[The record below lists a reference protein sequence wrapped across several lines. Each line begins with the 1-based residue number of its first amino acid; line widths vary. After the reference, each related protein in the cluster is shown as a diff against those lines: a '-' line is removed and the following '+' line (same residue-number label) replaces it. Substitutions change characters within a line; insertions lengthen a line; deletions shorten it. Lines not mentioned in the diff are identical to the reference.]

1 VADGRAARS
10 LDQAAVEVG
19 HLSEGEISHH
29 ASRRYSSSFLRRTL
43 SAAVLKPSSG
53 VARRSATAARA
64 RSLRGEPEALS
75 LAAEPFRR
83 FGGQPSRPELCC
95 DGIAMTLTPVGTLLA
110 SFPPER
116 TWLLPALQ
124 RVQADRGWLS
134 PDDLGAVATHLHV
147 PASEVYGVATHYPEL
162 RLAAPGR
169 HVVRVCAGVSCRV
182 NGSLELLAD
191 LARRLGVPAGQT
203 TADGE
208 VTLEEADCCFVCSVA
223 PVVEVDHAYLGGP
236 TADAVLRACRDAL
249 GAHPPVAHGMA
260 VTGPLAAGTDAAPT
274 PAAGS
279 SGATARD
286 RLATLVT
293 RADRGA
299 SSRARLLVA
308 TGSCGLARGAA
319 ETREVLRDAI
329 QRAGLDVSVEDG
341 ACSGLCH
348 AQPVVEVLTPG
359 MPRLTVE
366 AVTPDRVPALLRLL
380 RGAGDPGLAASAWPH
395 TAHPVL
401 GGQARCLAERWGAIR
416 PASLDDALRAGSY
429 AALAG
434 ALDAGDPGAVSAAVK
449 AAGLLG
455 RGGAY
460 FPAAVK
466 WEGCRAA
473 RGAPKYLIANGEE
486 GEPGIFKDRHLMEA
500 DPHRLLEGM
509 LLAASAAGA
518 SRGILYVH
526 GEAGLSAERCAA
538 AVGEAAAAGL
548 LGPRVLGTAFAF
560 DVEIR
565 RGAGGF
571 VLGEETALLESIEG
585 KRAMPRPKPP
595 FPVESGVH
603 GRPTVINNV
612 ETLSAVPLIVG
623 GRPEA
628 ARTKLFG
635 LSGHVRRPGVVEVAP
650 PLTLRLLIDGLGGG
664 VATGRALGAVV
675 IGGPSGIV
683 VPPAF
688 LDRPLERPALSPGTG
703 GIVALDDAVDV
714 RDVVR
719 TLLAFNARESCGKC
733 TPCREGT
740 ARLLELLD
748 GIPRAGV
755 AESLV
760 QLRELA
766 DVVQL
771 ASLCGLGQAAPLSLR
786 AALEHFPQR
795 LASAR

>member
-1 VADGRAARS
+1 M
-10 LDQAAVEVG
+10 
-19 HLSEGEISHH
+19 
-29 ASRRYSSSFLRRTL
+29 T
-43 SAAVLKPSSG
+43 
-53 VARRSATAARA
+53 
-64 RSLRGEPEALS
+64 
-75 LAAEPFRR
+75 
-83 FGGQPSRPELCC
+83 SRPTDE
-95 DGIAMTLTPVGTLLA
+95 LLA
-110 SFPPER
+110 PFPPER

-134 PDDLGAVATHLHV
+134 PEDLAAVAVHLHV
-147 PASEVYGVATHYPEL
+147 PASEVYGVATHYPEF

-169 HVVRVCAGVSCRV
+169 HVVRVCGGVACRV
-182 NGSLELLAD
+182 NGSLGLLAE
-191 LARRLGVPAGQT
+191 LEQRLGVSAGHT
-203 TADGE
+203 TTDGE

-236 TADAVLRACRDAL
+236 TADTVLAACRAPH
-249 GAHPPVAHGMA
+249 GAHAALPAGMA
-260 VTGPLAAGTDAAPT
+260 VTGPLAAGGDAPALVAAP
-274 PAAGS
+274 
-279 SGATARD
+279 SGATARA
-286 RLATLVT
+286 RLEALVT
-293 RADRGA
+293 RARQRET
-299 SSRARLLVA
+299 STTRLLVA
-308 TGSCGLARGAA
+308 TGSCGLARDAA
-319 ETREVLRDAI
+319 ATRDALRDAVR
-329 QRAGLDVSVEDG
+329 QAGLAATVEDG

-359 MPRLTVE
+359 VPRLTVE
-366 AVTPDRVPALLRLL
+366 RVTPDRVPALLRLL
-380 RGAGDPGLAASAWPH
+380 QGAGDHGLATTAWPH
-395 TAHPVL
+395 AAHPVL
-401 GGQARCLAERWGAIR
+401 GGQERVLAERWGAIR
-416 PASLDDALRAGSY
+416 PGSLDDALGAGSY

-434 ALDAGDPGAVSAAVK
+434 ALGAGDPGAVAASVK

-473 RGAPKYLIANGEE
+473 RGAPKYLVANGEE

-500 DPHRLLEGM
+500 DPHLLLEGM
-509 LLAASAAGA
+509 LLAAYAAGA
-518 SRGILYVH
+518 SRGILYIH
-526 GEAGLSAERCAA
+526 GEAGLSAERCAE
-538 AVGEAAAAGL
+538 AVREAHAAGL
-548 LGPRVLGTAFAF
+548 LGSRVLGTDFAF
-560 DVEIR
+560 EVEIR

-595 FPVESGVH
+595 FPVEVGVH
-603 GRPTVINNV
+603 GQPTVINNV

-635 LSGHVRRPGVVEVAP
+635 LSGHVLRPGVVEAAP
-650 PLTLRLLIDGLGGG
+650 PLTLRRLIEGLGGG
-664 VATGRALGAVV
+664 LAGGRPLGAVV

-703 GIVALDDAVDV
+703 GIVALDAQADV

-740 ARLLELLD
+740 ARMLDLLD
-748 GIPRAGV
+748 GVARAGV
-755 AESLV
+755 ADSV
-760 QLRELA
+760 GQLRELA

-786 AALEHFPQR
+786 AALEHFPEH
-795 LASAR
+795 LAGTR

>member
-1 VADGRAARS
+1 MTAR
-10 LDQAAVEVG
+10 
-19 HLSEGEISHH
+19 
-29 ASRRYSSSFLRRTL
+29 
-43 SAAVLKPSSG
+43 
-53 VARRSATAARA
+53 
-64 RSLRGEPEALS
+64 
-75 LAAEPFRR
+75 
-83 FGGQPSRPELCC
+83 
-95 DGIAMTLTPVGTLLA
+95 PVDALLA
-110 SFPPER
+110 PFPPER

-124 RVQADRGWLS
+124 AVQAERGWLA
-134 PDDLGAVATHLHV
+134 PDDLRAVAAHLHV

-182 NGSLELLAD
+182 NGSLALLEELG
-191 LARRLGVPAGQT
+191 RRLGVGAGQT

-208 VTLEEADCCFVCSVA
+208 ITLEEADCCFVCSVP

-236 TADAVLRACRDAL
+236 TVDAVLAVCRRPHETHPAVPF
-249 GAHPPVAHGMA
+249 GAAM
-260 VTGPLAAGTDAAPT
+260 TGPLAAAHVPLARYPPGTEHWIGLESMVAP
-274 PAAGS
+274 
-279 SGATARD
+279 GAVPVTARA
-286 RLATLVT
+286 RLEALVAQA
-293 RADRGA
+293 RAHQ
-299 SSRARLLVA
+299 SSRTTLLVA

-319 ETREVLRDAI
+319 ATRDAL
-329 QRAGLDVSVEDG
+329 REAVRGAGLDAVAEDG

-359 MPRLTVE
+359 TPRLTVE
-366 AVTPDRVPALLRLL
+366 RVTPDRVPALVRLL
-380 RGAGDPGLAASAWPH
+380 RGARHHGLAASAWPH
-395 TAHPVL
+395 AAHPVL
-401 GGQARCLAERWGAIR
+401 GGQDRVLAERWGAIR
-416 PASLDDALRAGSY
+416 PDSLDDALLAGSY
-429 AALAG
+429 AALAA
-434 ALDAGDPGAVSAAVK
+434 ALDADDPAAVSARVK

-473 RGAPKYLIANGEE
+473 RGGPKYLVANGEE

-509 LLAASAAGA
+509 LLAAYAAGA

-526 GEAGLSAERCAA
+526 GEAGLSAARCAQA
-538 AVGEAAAAGL
+538 IREAHAAGL
-548 LGPRVLGTAFAF
+548 LGPRVLGTGLAFE
-560 DVEIR
+560 VEIR

-595 FPVESGVH
+595 FPVEVGVH

-612 ETLSAVPLIVG
+612 ETLSAVPLIVA

-635 LSGHVRRPGVVEVAP
+635 LSGHVARPGVVEAAP
-650 PLTLRLLIDGLGGG
+650 PVTLRRLVEGLGGG
-664 VATGRALGAVV
+664 LATGRPLGAVV

-703 GIVALDDAVDV
+703 GIVALDDRADV
-714 RDVVR
+714 RDAVR

-740 ARLLELLD
+740 ARLLDLLD
-748 GIPRAGV
+748 AVPRTGV
-755 AESLV
+755 ADSLV
-760 QLRELA
+760 ELRELA

-786 AALEHFPQR
+786 AALEHFPER
-795 LASAR
+795 LTGAR

>member
-1 VADGRAARS
+1 MAPPHI
-10 LDQAAVEVG
+10 E
-19 HLSEGEISHH
+19 
-29 ASRRYSSSFLRRTL
+29 
-43 SAAVLKPSSG
+43 
-53 VARRSATAARA
+53 
-64 RSLRGEPEALS
+64 
-75 LAAEPFRR
+75 
-83 FGGQPSRPELCC
+83 
-95 DGIAMTLTPVGTLLA
+95 TLLA
-110 SFPPER
+110 PFPPER

-124 RVQADRGWLS
+124 AVQADRGWLS
-134 PDDLGAVATHLHV
+134 ADDLAAVAAHLHV
-147 PASEVYGVATHYPEL
+147 PRSEVYGVATHYPEL

-169 HVVRVCAGVSCRV
+169 RVVRVCAGVSCRV
-182 NGSLELLAD
+182 NGSLELLTD
-191 LARRLGVPAGQT
+191 LGCRLGVAAGHT

-223 PVVEVDHAYLGGP
+223 PVVQVDHAYLGAP
-236 TADAVLRACRDAL
+236 TADAVLRACRDAHR
-249 GAHPPVAHGMA
+249 AHPPVAHGMA
-260 VTGPLAAGTDAAPT
+260 MTGPLAAGTDAAPT
-274 PAAGS
+274 PTAIPP
-279 SGATARD
+279 GATALE
-286 RLATLVT
+286 RLRTLVT
-293 RADRGA
+293 RAH
-299 SSRARLLVA
+299 RAAATRTRLLVA

-319 ETREVLRDAI
+319 ATRDALRDAAG
-329 QRAGLDVSVEDG
+329 RAGLDVSVEDG
-341 ACSGLCH
+341 ACNGLCH

-359 MPRLTVE
+359 LPGLVVE
-366 AVTPDRVPALLRLL
+366 HVTADRAPALVRLL
-380 RGAGDPGLAASAWPH
+380 QDGGDHGLATTAWPH

-401 GGQARCLAERWGAIR
+401 GGQARCLAERWGGIR
-416 PASLDDALRAGSY
+416 PASLDDALCAGSY

-434 ALDAGDPGAVSAAVK
+434 ALDAGDPDAVSDAVK
-449 AAGLLG
+449 AAGLHG

-460 FPAAVK
+460 FPAALK
-466 WEGCRAA
+466 WEGCRAMHGA
-473 RGAPKYLIANGEE
+473 RKYLVANGEE

-509 LLAASAAGA
+509 LLAAYAAGA
-518 SRGILYVH
+518 SQGILYIH
-526 GEAGLSAERCAA
+526 GEAGLSAERCAE
-538 AVGEAAAAGL
+538 AVREAHAAGL
-548 LGPRVLGTAFAF
+548 LGSRVLGTDFAF

-623 GRPEA
+623 GRAEA
-628 ARTKLFG
+628 AHTKLFG

-650 PLTLRLLIDGLGGG
+650 PITLLRLIDGLGGG
-664 VATGRALGAVV
+664 GATGRALAAVV

-688 LDRPLERPALSPGTG
+688 FDRPLERPSLSPGTG
-703 GIVALDDAVDV
+703 GIVALDDAVDI

-719 TLLAFNARESCGKC
+719 TLLAFNTRESCGKC

-748 GIPRAGV
+748 QVPRAGV
-755 AESLV
+755 ADSVVELC
-760 QLRELA
+760 ELA
-766 DVVQL
+766 DVVQM

-786 AALEHFPQR
+786 AALEHFPGH
-795 LASAR
+795 LTGAR

>member
-1 VADGRAARS
+1 MTPRA
-10 LDQAAVEVG
+10 
-19 HLSEGEISHH
+19 I
-29 ASRRYSSSFLRRTL
+29 
-43 SAAVLKPSSG
+43 
-53 VARRSATAARA
+53 
-64 RSLRGEPEALS
+64 EAL
-75 LAAEPFRR
+75 LAP
-83 FGGQPSRPELCC
+83 
-95 DGIAMTLTPVGTLLA
+95 
-110 SFPPER
+110 FPPER

-124 RVQADRGWLS
+124 HVQADRGWLS
-134 PDDLGAVATHLHV
+134 PEDLAAVAAHLHV
-147 PASEVYGVATHYPEL
+147 PASEVYGVATHYPEF

-182 NGSLELLAD
+182 NGSLRLLAE
-191 LARRLGVPAGQT
+191 LGRRLGFSAGHT

-223 PVVEVDHAYLGGP
+223 PVVEVDHAYLAGP
-236 TADAVLRACRDAL
+236 TADAVLAACRAPH
-249 GAHPPVAHGMA
+249 GAHPALPSGMA
-260 VTGPLAAGTDAAPT
+260 VTGPLAA
-274 PAAGS
+274 AAGIAPLTTYPLPTEHWV
-279 SGATARD
+279 GLDPVADALLMGETARV
-286 RLATLVT
+286 RLEALVA
-293 RADRGA
+293 RARQQETGQT
-299 SSRARLLVA
+299 RLLVA

-319 ETREVLRDAI
+319 ATRDALRDAVR
-329 QRAGLDVSVEDG
+329 RAGPAATVEDG

-359 MPRLTVE
+359 VPRLTVE
-366 AVTPDRVPALLRLL
+366 RVTPDRVPALLRLL
-380 RGAGDPGLAASAWPH
+380 QGASDHGLATTAWPH
-395 TAHPVL
+395 AAHPVL
-401 GGQARCLAERWGAIR
+401 GGQERVLAERWGAIR
-416 PASLDDALRAGSY
+416 PGSLNDALRAGSY

-434 ALDAGDPGAVSAAVK
+434 ALDAGDRGAVAATVK

-473 RGAPKYLIANGEE
+473 RGAPKYLVANGEE

-509 LLAASAAGA
+509 LLAAYAAGA
-518 SRGILYVH
+518 SRGILYIH
-526 GEAGLSAERCAA
+526 GEAGLSAERCA
-538 AVGEAAAAGL
+538 EAMQEAHAAGL
-548 LGPRVLGTAFAF
+548 LGPRVLGADFAF
-560 DVEIR
+560 EVEIR

-595 FPVESGVH
+595 FPVDVGVH
-603 GRPTVINNV
+603 GQPTVINNV

-635 LSGHVRRPGVVEVAP
+635 LSGHVLRPGVVEAAP
-650 PLTLRLLIDGLGGG
+650 PLTLRRLIEGLGGG
-664 VATGRALGAVV
+664 LATGRSLGAVV

-688 LDRPLERPALSPGTG
+688 LDRSLERPALSPGTG
-703 GIVALDDAVDV
+703 GIVALDAQADV

-740 ARLLELLD
+740 VRMLDLLD
-748 GIPRAGV
+748 GVARAGV
-755 AESLV
+755 ADSIG

-786 AALEHFPQR
+786 AALEHFPER
-795 LASAR
+795 LAGTR

>member
-1 VADGRAARS
+1 MSGTPIEQLLRA
-10 LDQAAVEVG
+10 
-19 HLSEGEISHH
+19 
-29 ASRRYSSSFLRRTL
+29 
-43 SAAVLKPSSG
+43 
-53 VARRSATAARA
+53 
-64 RSLRGEPEALS
+64 
-75 LAAEPFRR
+75 
-83 FGGQPSRPELCC
+83 
-95 DGIAMTLTPVGTLLA
+95 
-110 SFPPER
+110 FPPER

-124 RVQADRGWLS
+124 TVQAARGWLS
-134 PDDLGAVATHLHV
+134 PDDLAAVGRHLHV

-162 RLAAPGR
+162 RLVAPGR

-182 NGSLELLAD
+182 NGSLTLLTELE
-191 LARRLGVPAGQT
+191 RRVGVAAGHT

-223 PVVEVDHAYLGGP
+223 PVVEVDHAYLGAP
-236 TADAVLRACRDAL
+236 TADAVLAACRAPHAAPL
-249 GAHPPVAHGMA
+249 QVPFGAAM
-260 VTGPLAAGTDAAPT
+260 TGPLSVGAPPLAGYPMHGETRGGPDSRATST
-274 PAAGS
+274 PRANNAG
-279 SGATARD
+279 A
-286 RLATLVT
+286 RLAELVDHA
-293 RADRGA
+293 RAAQAR
-299 SSRARLLVA
+299 STMRLLVA

-319 ETREVLRDAI
+319 ATRDALRNAI
-329 QRAGLDVSVEDG
+329 REAGLDAVVEDG

-359 MPRLTVE
+359 VPRLTVE
-366 AVTPDRVPALLRLL
+366 RVTAERVPALVRLL
-380 RGAGDPGLAASAWPH
+380 RGGADHGLTATAWPPA
-395 TAHPVL
+395 AHPVL
-401 GGQARCLAERWGAIR
+401 GGQERVLAERWGALR
-416 PASLDDALRAGSY
+416 PASLDDALLAGGY
-429 AALAG
+429 AALAA
-434 ALDAGDPGAVSAAVK
+434 ALDAGDPGAVTAAVK
-449 AAGLLG
+449 GAGLLG

-473 RGAPKYLIANGEE
+473 RGAPKYLVANGEE

-509 LLAASAAGA
+509 LLAAYAAGA
-518 SRGILYVH
+518 SRGILYIH
-526 GEAGLSAERCAA
+526 GEAGLSALRCAE
-538 AVGEAAAAGL
+538 AVREAHAAGL
-548 LGPRVLGTAFAF
+548 LGPGVLGTDFAF
-560 DVEIR
+560 EVEIR

-595 FPVESGVH
+595 FPVEAGVH

-623 GRPEA
+623 GRREA

-635 LSGHVRRPGVVEVAP
+635 LSGHVARPGVVEAAP
-650 PLTLRLLIDGLGGG
+650 PITLRRLIDGLGGG
-664 VATGRALGAVV
+664 LATGRPPGAVV

-688 LDRPLERPALSPGTG
+688 LDRPLERPTLSPGTG
-703 GIVALDDAVDV
+703 GIAALDDGVDV

-740 ARLLELLD
+740 ARLLALLD
-748 GIPRAGV
+748 EVPHAGV
-755 AESLV
+755 PDSLV
-760 QLRELA
+760 RLRELA

-786 AALEHFPQR
+786 AGLEHFPER
-795 LASAR
+795 LSSARRDAR

>member
-1 VADGRAARS
+1 
-10 LDQAAVEVG
+10 
-19 HLSEGEISHH
+19 
-29 ASRRYSSSFLRRTL
+29 
-43 SAAVLKPSSG
+43 
-53 VARRSATAARA
+53 
-64 RSLRGEPEALS
+64 
-75 LAAEPFRR
+75 
-83 FGGQPSRPELCC
+83 
-95 DGIAMTLTPVGTLLA
+95 MTLRAIDELLGA
-110 SFPPER
+110 FPPER

-134 PDDLGAVATHLHV
+134 PEDLAAVAAHLHV
-147 PASEVYGVATHYPEL
+147 PASEVYGVATHYPEF

-169 HVVRVCAGVSCRV
+169 HVVRVCGGVSCRV
-182 NGSLELLAD
+182 NGSLGLLAE
-191 LARRLGVPAGQT
+191 LEQRLGVSVGHT

-223 PVVEVDHAYLGGP
+223 PVVEVDHAYLAGP
-236 TADAVLRACRDAL
+236 TADAVLAACRAPH
-249 GAHPPVAHGMA
+249 GAHAALPSGMA
-260 VTGPLAAGTDAAPT
+260 VTGPLAAAAARRSRCRRRQARPRARGSRRSS
-274 PAAGS
+274 PARASARPARRGSSSPPAPAGS
-279 SGATARD
+279 RAARRRRGTPSGTRSGARGSPRRSRTAR
-286 RLATLVT
+286 AAASVT
-293 RADRGA
+293 PSRSSRCSRPACRASPWSASRPTASPRSSG
-299 SSRARLLVA
+299 SSRAR
-308 TGSCGLARGAA
+308 
-319 ETREVLRDAI
+319 AI
-329 QRAGLDVSVEDG
+329 
-341 ACSGLCH
+341 
-348 AQPVVEVLTPG
+348 T
-359 MPRLTVE
+359 
-366 AVTPDRVPALLRLL
+366 
-380 RGAGDPGLAASAWPH
+380 ASPTTAWPH
-395 TAHPVL
+395 AAHPVL
-401 GGQARCLAERWGAIR
+401 GGQERVLAERWGAIR
-416 PASLDDALRAGSY
+416 PGSLDDALGAGSY

-434 ALDAGDPGAVSAAVK
+434 ALDAGDPGAVAATVK

-473 RGAPKYLIANGEE
+473 RGAPKYLVANGEE

-509 LLAASAAGA
+509 LLAAYAAGA
-518 SRGILYVH
+518 SRGILYIH
-526 GEAGLSAERCAA
+526 GEAGLSAERCAE
-538 AVGEAAAAGL
+538 AVREAHAAGL
-548 LGPRVLGTAFAF
+548 LGPRVLGTDFAF
-560 DVEIR
+560 EVEIR

-595 FPVESGVH
+595 FPVDVGVH
-603 GRPTVINNV
+603 GQPTVINNV

-635 LSGHVRRPGVVEVAP
+635 LSGHVLRPGVVEAAP
-650 PLTLRLLIDGLGGG
+650 PLTLRRLIDGLGGG
-664 VATGRALGAVV
+664 LAGGRSLGAVV

-703 GIVALDDAVDV
+703 GIVALDAQADV

-740 ARLLELLD
+740 ARMLELLD
-748 GIPRAGV
+748 GVARAGV
-755 AESLV
+755 ADSIG

-786 AALEHFPQR
+786 AALEHFPER
-795 LASAR
+795 LAGAR

>member
-1 VADGRAARS
+1 
-10 LDQAAVEVG
+10 
-19 HLSEGEISHH
+19 
-29 ASRRYSSSFLRRTL
+29 
-43 SAAVLKPSSG
+43 
-53 VARRSATAARA
+53 
-64 RSLRGEPEALS
+64 
-75 LAAEPFRR
+75 
-83 FGGQPSRPELCC
+83 
-95 DGIAMTLTPVGTLLA
+95 
-110 SFPPER
+110 
-116 TWLLPALQ
+116 
-124 RVQADRGWLS
+124 
-134 PDDLGAVATHLHV
+134 V

-182 NGSLELLAD
+182 NGSLALLGEIGQ
-191 LARRLGVPAGQT
+191 RLGIEAGHT

-223 PVVEVDHAYLGGP
+223 PVVEVDHAYLGAP
-236 TADAVLRACRDAL
+236 AADAVLAAARAPHSGHPAL
-249 GAHPPVAHGMA
+249 PFGIAM
-260 VTGPLAAGTDAAPT
+260 TGPLAVAAAGTTP
-274 PAAGS
+274 PAAGTPA
-279 SGATARD
+279 GTTARG
-286 RLATLVT
+286 RWEALVAGAR
-293 RADRGA
+293 RAEPGRT
-299 SSRARLLVA
+299 RLLVA

-319 ETREVLRDAI
+319 ATRDALRDAVG
-329 QRAGLDVSVEDG
+329 RAGLDATVEDG

-359 MPRLTVE
+359 VPRLTVE
-366 AVTPDRVPALLRLL
+366 RVTPERVPALLRLL
-380 RGAGDPGLAASAWPH
+380 RGAADSGLTASAWPH
-395 TAHPVL
+395 VAHPVL
-401 GGQARCLAERWGAIR
+401 GGQERCLAERWGAIR
-416 PASLDDALRAGSY
+416 PGSLDDALRTGSY
-429 AALAG
+429 AALAA
-434 ALDAGDPGAVSAAVK
+434 ALDTGDPAAVSGAVK

-460 FPAAVK
+460 FPAALK

-473 RGAPKYLIANGEE
+473 RGAPKYLVANGEE

-509 LLAASAAGA
+509 LLAAYAAGA

-526 GEAGLSAERCAA
+526 GEANLSTEWCAEAIR
-538 AVGEAAAAGL
+538 EAHGAGL
-548 LGPRVLGTAFAF
+548 LGPRVLGTDFAF
-560 DVEIR
+560 EVEIR

-571 VLGEETALLESIEG
+571 VLGEETALLESLEG

-595 FPVESGVH
+595 FPVDVGVH

-635 LSGHVRRPGVVEVAP
+635 LSGHVARPGVVEAGP
-650 PLTLRLLIDGLGGG
+650 PITLRRLIEGLGGG
-664 VATGRALGAVV
+664 LATGRPLGAVV

-703 GIVALDDAVDV
+703 GIVALDDQADV

-740 ARLLELLD
+740 VRLLELLD
-748 GIPRAGV
+748 EVPEAGV
-755 AESLV
+755 PDSLLR
-760 QLRELA
+760 LRELA

-786 AALEHFPQR
+786 AALEHFPER
-795 LASAR
+795 LTGSR

>member
-1 VADGRAARS
+1 MTTP
-10 LDQAAVEVG
+10 Q
-19 HLSEGEISHH
+19 I
-29 ASRRYSSSFLRRTL
+29 
-43 SAAVLKPSSG
+43 
-53 VARRSATAARA
+53 
-64 RSLRGEPEALS
+64 EAL
-75 LAAEPFRR
+75 LAP
-83 FGGQPSRPELCC
+83 
-95 DGIAMTLTPVGTLLA
+95 
-110 SFPPER
+110 FPPER

-134 PDDLGAVATHLHV
+134 AEDLAAIAAHLHV
-147 PASEVYGVATHYPEL
+147 PASEVYGVATHYPEF

-182 NGSLELLAD
+182 NGGLGLLAE
-191 LARRLGVPAGQT
+191 LERRLGVSAGHT

-208 VTLEEADCCFVCSVA
+208 VTLEEADCCFACSVA

-236 TADAVLRACRDAL
+236 TAEAVLAACRAPHDAHAAL
-249 GAHPPVAHGMA
+249 PSGMA
-260 VTGPLAAGTDAAPT
+260 VTGPLAAATAAPLVTYGTRAEHWVGLDAAEHQA
-274 PAAGS
+274 AAG
-279 SGATARD
+279 AAARA
-286 RLATLVT
+286 RLAALVAQA
-293 RADRGA
+293 RATGSPA
-299 SSRARLLVA
+299 TTRLLVA

-319 ETREVLRDAI
+319 ATRDALRDAVR
-329 QRAGLDVSVEDG
+329 RAGLAATVEDG

-359 MPRLTVE
+359 VPRLTVE
-366 AVTPDRVPALLRLL
+366 CVTPDRVPALLKLL
-380 RGAGDPGLAASAWPH
+380 QGAGDHGLSTTAWPH
-395 TAHPVL
+395 AAHPVL
-401 GGQARCLAERWGAIR
+401 GGQERVLAERWGAIR
-416 PASLDDALRAGSY
+416 PGALDDALCAGSY

-434 ALDAGDPGAVSAAVK
+434 ALDAGDPGAVTATVK

-473 RGAPKYLIANGEE
+473 RRAPKYLVANGEE

-509 LLAASAAGA
+509 LLAAYAAGA
-518 SRGILYVH
+518 SLGILYIH
-526 GEAGLSAERCAA
+526 GEAGLSAERCAE
-538 AVGEAAAAGL
+538 AVREAHAAGL
-548 LGPRVLGTAFAF
+548 LGPRVLGTDFAF
-560 DVEIR
+560 EVEIR

-595 FPVESGVH
+595 FPVDVGVY
-603 GRPTVINNV
+603 GQPTVINNV

-635 LSGHVRRPGVVEVAP
+635 LSGHVLRPGVVEAAP
-650 PLTLRLLIDGLGGG
+650 PLTLRRLIDGLGGG
-664 VATGRALGAVV
+664 LAGGRPLGAVV

-703 GIVALDDAVDV
+703 GIVALDERADV

-748 GIPRAGV
+748 GVARAGV
-755 AESLV
+755 AGSLAE
-760 QLRELA
+760 LRELA

-786 AALEHFPQR
+786 AALEHFPES
-795 LASAR
+795 LTGAR

>member
-1 VADGRAARS
+1 MTTP
-10 LDQAAVEVG
+10 
-19 HLSEGEISHH
+19 HI
-29 ASRRYSSSFLRRTL
+29 
-43 SAAVLKPSSG
+43 
-53 VARRSATAARA
+53 
-64 RSLRGEPEALS
+64 EAL
-75 LAAEPFRR
+75 LAP
-83 FGGQPSRPELCC
+83 
-95 DGIAMTLTPVGTLLA
+95 
-110 SFPPER
+110 FPPER
-116 TWLLPALQ
+116 TWLLPALE

-134 PDDLGAVATHLHV
+134 PDDLAAVAAHLHV

-182 NGSLELLAD
+182 NGSLGLLQELE
-191 LARRLGVPAGQT
+191 RRLGIATGHT

-208 VTLEEADCCFVCSVA
+208 VTLEEADCGFVCGVA

-236 TADAVLRACRDAL
+236 TADAVLAACRAPHA
-249 GAHPPVAHGMA
+249 AHPA
-260 VTGPLAAGTDAAPT
+260 VPFGSAMTGPLAAAAGAAPIEVEAGV
-274 PAAGS
+274 PA
-279 SGATARD
+279 GATARA
-286 RLATLVT
+286 RLEALAA
-293 RADRGA
+293 RARRRA
-299 SSRARLLVA
+299 SGRTRLLVA

-319 ETREVLRDAI
+319 ATRDALRDAVG
-329 QRAGLDVSVEDG
+329 RARLDATVEDG

-359 MPRLTVE
+359 VPRLTVE
-366 AVTPDRVPALLRLL
+366 RVTPDRVPALVRLL
-380 RGAGDPGLAASAWPH
+380 QGAADHGLATSAWPH
-395 TAHPVL
+395 AAHAVL
-401 GGQARCLAERWGAIR
+401 GGQERVLAERWGGIR
-416 PASLDDALRAGSY
+416 PGSLDDALGAGSY
-429 AALAG
+429 VALAG
-434 ALDAGDPGAVSAAVK
+434 ALEGGDPGAVTAAVK
-449 AAGLLG
+449 TAGLLG

-473 RGAPKYLIANGEE
+473 RGAPKYLVANGEE

-509 LLAASAAGA
+509 LLAAYAAGA
-518 SRGILYVH
+518 SHGILYIH
-526 GEAGLSAERCAA
+526 GEAGPSAERCAE
-538 AVGEAAAAGL
+538 AVREAHAAGL
-548 LGPRVLGTAFAF
+548 LGPRVLGTDFAF

-595 FPVESGVH
+595 FPVEVGVY
-603 GRPTVINNV
+603 GQPTVINNV
-612 ETLSAVPLIVG
+612 ETLSAVPLIVS

-635 LSGHVRRPGVVEVAP
+635 LSGHVRWPGVVEAAP
-650 PLTLRLLIDGLGGG
+650 PLTLRRLIDGLGGG
-664 VATGRALGAVV
+664 LGTGRPLGAVV

-703 GIVALDDAVDV
+703 GIVALDDGVDV
-714 RDVVR
+714 RDAVR

-740 ARLLELLD
+740 ARMLELLD
-748 GIPRAGV
+748 GVPRAGV

-786 AALEHFPQR
+786 AALEHFPES
-795 LASAR
+795 LTGAR

>member
-1 VADGRAARS
+1 V
-10 LDQAAVEVG
+10 
-19 HLSEGEISHH
+19 SE
-29 ASRRYSSSFLRRTL
+29 
-43 SAAVLKPSSG
+43 
-53 VARRSATAARA
+53 
-64 RSLRGEPEALS
+64 
-75 LAAEPFRR
+75 
-83 FGGQPSRPELCC
+83 RPTE
-95 DGIAMTLTPVGTLLA
+95 DLLA
-110 SFPPER
+110 PFPPER

-124 RVQADRGWLS
+124 TVQAARGWLS
-134 PDDLGAVATHLHV
+134 PDDLAAVARHLHV

-182 NGSLELLAD
+182 NGSLELLGE
-191 LARRLGVPAGQT
+191 LERRLGARAGRT

-208 VTLEEADCCFVCSVA
+208 VTLEEADCCFACGVA
-223 PVVEVDHAYLGGP
+223 PVVEVDHAYLGAP
-236 TADAVLRACRDAL
+236 TADAVLAACRAPR
-249 GAHPPVAHGMA
+249 GAHPPVPAGMA
-260 VTGPLAAGTDAAPT
+260 MTGPLAAAAGDAPLATSPAPTEAAAP
-274 PAAGS
+274 A
-279 SGATARD
+279 GATARARWEALLARA
-286 RLATLVT
+286 RLAETGRT
-293 RADRGA
+293 
-299 SSRARLLVA
+299 RLLVA
-308 TGSCGLARGAA
+308 AGSCGLARGAGA
-319 ETREVLRDAI
+319 TRDALHDAVG
-329 QRAGLDVSVEDG
+329 RAGLDWTVEDG
-341 ACSGLCH
+341 ACNGLCH

-359 MPRLTVE
+359 LPRLTVE
-366 AVTPDRVPALLRLL
+366 RVTRDRVPALLRLL
-380 RGAGDPGLAASAWPH
+380 HGAADHGLATSAWPH
-395 TAHPVL
+395 AAHPVL
-401 GGQARCLAERWGAIR
+401 GGQERILAERWGAIR
-416 PASLDDALRAGSY
+416 PGALDDALRAGSY

-434 ALDAGDPGAVSAAVK
+434 ALDGGDPGAVAGVVK

-466 WEGCRAA
+466 WEGCRQA
-473 RGAPKYLIANGEE
+473 RGAPKYLVANGEE

-509 LLAASAAGA
+509 LLAAYAAGA
-518 SRGILYVH
+518 SRGILYIH
-526 GEAGLSAERCAA
+526 GEAGLSALRCAE
-538 AVGEAAAAGL
+538 AVREAHAAGL
-548 LGPRVLGTAFAF
+548 LGPRVLGTGFRF

-595 FPVESGVH
+595 FPVEAGVD

-635 LSGHVRRPGVVEVAP
+635 LSGHVRWPGVVEAGP
-650 PLTLRLLIDGLGGG
+650 PLTLRRLIDGLGGG
-664 VATGRALGAVV
+664 LGTGRPLGAVV

-683 VPPAF
+683 VPPGF

-703 GIVALDDAVDV
+703 GIVALDAGVDV
-714 RDVVR
+714 RDAVR

-740 ARLLELLD
+740 ARLLELLEEV
-748 GIPRAGV
+748 PRRGA
-755 AESLV
+755 ADALV
-760 QLRELA
+760 RLRELA

-771 ASLCGLGQAAPLSLR
+771 ASLCGLGQAAPLSLK
-786 AALEHFPQR
+786 AALEHFPER
-795 LASAR
+795 LTASR

>member
-1 VADGRAARS
+1 
-10 LDQAAVEVG
+10 
-19 HLSEGEISHH
+19 
-29 ASRRYSSSFLRRTL
+29 
-43 SAAVLKPSSG
+43 
-53 VARRSATAARA
+53 
-64 RSLRGEPEALS
+64 
-75 LAAEPFRR
+75 
-83 FGGQPSRPELCC
+83 
-95 DGIAMTLTPVGTLLA
+95 
-110 SFPPER
+110 
-116 TWLLPALQ
+116 
-124 RVQADRGWLS
+124 
-134 PDDLGAVATHLHV
+134 
-147 PASEVYGVATHYPEL
+147 VATHYPEL
-162 RLAAPGR
+162 RLAEPGR

-182 NGSLELLAD
+182 NGSLALLRELEQ
-191 LARRLGVPAGQT
+191 RLGVETGHT

-223 PVVEVDHAYLGGP
+223 PVVEVDHAYLGAP
-236 TADAVLRACRDAL
+236 SADAVLAAARAPHAGHPAL
-249 GAHPPVAHGMA
+249 PFGIAM
-260 VTGPLAAGTDAAPT
+260 TGPLAVAATVAAPT
-274 PAAGS
+274 KALLPAGT
-279 SGATARD
+279 TARA
-286 RLATLVT
+286 RWEALVA
-293 RADRGA
+293 RAR
-299 SSRARLLVA
+299 RAEAGETRLLVA

-319 ETREVLRDAI
+319 ATRDALRDAVA
-329 QRAGLDVSVEDG
+329 RAGLGATVEDG

-348 AQPVVEVLTPG
+348 AQPVVEVLTPDV
-359 MPRLTVE
+359 PRLTVE
-366 AVTPDRVPALLRLL
+366 RVTPDRVPALLRLL
-380 RGAGDPGLAASAWPH
+380 QGAADSGFATSAWPH
-395 TAHPVL
+395 VAHPVL
-401 GGQARCLAERWGAIR
+401 GGQERCLAERWGVIR
-416 PASLDDALRAGSY
+416 PGSLDDALRAGSY
-429 AALAG
+429 AALAKV
-434 ALDAGDPGAVSAAVK
+434 LDGGDPGAVAAAVK

-473 RGAPKYLIANGEE
+473 RGAPKYLVANGEE

-509 LLAASAAGA
+509 LLAAYAAGA

-526 GEAGLSAERCAA
+526 GEAGLSALRCA
-538 AVGEAAAAGL
+538 EAIREAHAAGL
-548 LGPRVLGTAFAF
+548 LGPQVLGTDFAF

-571 VLGEETALLESIEG
+571 VLGEETALLESLEG

-595 FPVESGVH
+595 FPVDVGVH

-612 ETLSAVPLIVG
+612 ETLSVVPLIVG

-635 LSGHVRRPGVVEVAP
+635 LSGHVARPGVVEAAP
-650 PLTLRLLIDGLGGG
+650 PITLRRLIDGLGGG
-664 VATGRALGAVV
+664 GATGRPLGAVV

-688 LDRPLERPALSPGTG
+688 LDRLLERPALSPGTG
-703 GIVALDDAVDV
+703 GIVALDDQVDV
-714 RDVVR
+714 RDVIR

-748 GIPRAGV
+748 EVPRAGV
-755 AESLV
+755 ADSLV
-760 QLRELA
+760 RLRELA

-786 AALEHFPQR
+786 AALEHFPESLTGSR
-795 LASAR
+795 

>member
-1 VADGRAARS
+1 MTTP
-10 LDQAAVEVG
+10 Q
-19 HLSEGEISHH
+19 I
-29 ASRRYSSSFLRRTL
+29 
-43 SAAVLKPSSG
+43 
-53 VARRSATAARA
+53 
-64 RSLRGEPEALS
+64 EAL
-75 LAAEPFRR
+75 LAP
-83 FGGQPSRPELCC
+83 
-95 DGIAMTLTPVGTLLA
+95 
-110 SFPPER
+110 FPPER

-124 RVQADRGWLS
+124 RVQAERGWLAA
-134 PDDLGAVATHLHV
+134 DDLAGVAAHLHV
-147 PASEVYGVATHYPEL
+147 PRSEVYGVATHYPEF

-182 NGSLELLAD
+182 NGGLGLLAE
-191 LARRLGVPAGQT
+191 LERRLGIAAGHT

-236 TADAVLRACRDAL
+236 TADAVLAACRAPHA
-249 GAHPPVAHGMA
+249 GAHAALPSGMA
-260 VTGPLAAGTDAAPT
+260 VTGPLAAGSGAAAPV
-274 PAAGS
+274 AAPSGS
-279 SGATARD
+279 TARA
-286 RLATLVT
+286 RLEALVA
-293 RADRGA
+293 RARQRDTGTT
-299 SSRARLLVA
+299 RLLVA

-319 ETREVLRDAI
+319 ATRDTLQDAVR
-329 QRAGLDVSVEDG
+329 RAGFAATVEDS
-341 ACSGLCH
+341 ACTGLCH

-359 MPRLTVE
+359 VPRLTVE
-366 AVTPDRVPALLRLL
+366 RVTPDRVPALLRLL
-380 RGAGDPGLAASAWPH
+380 QGAGDHSLSTTAWPH
-395 TAHPVL
+395 AAHPVL
-401 GGQARCLAERWGAIR
+401 GGQERILAERWGAIR
-416 PASLDDALRAGSY
+416 PGSLDDALCAGSY
-429 AALAG
+429 AALA
-434 ALDAGDPGAVSAAVK
+434 ATLDAGDPGAVATTVK
-449 AAGLLG
+449 TAGLLG

-473 RGAPKYLIANGEE
+473 RGAPKYLVANGEE

-509 LLAASAAGA
+509 LLAAYAAGA
-518 SRGILYVH
+518 SRGILYIH
-526 GEAGLSAERCAA
+526 GEAGLSAERCAG
-538 AVGEAAAAGL
+538 AVREAHAAGV
-548 LGPRVLGTAFAF
+548 LGSRVLGTDFAF
-560 DVEIR
+560 EVEIR

-595 FPVESGVH
+595 FPVDVGVH
-603 GRPTVINNV
+603 GQPTVINNV

-635 LSGHVRRPGVVEVAP
+635 LSGHVLWPGVVEAAP
-650 PLTLRLLIDGLGGG
+650 PLTLRRLIDGLGGG
-664 VATGRALGAVV
+664 LATGRPLGAVV

-703 GIVALDDAVDV
+703 GIVALDQQADV

-740 ARLLELLD
+740 ARMLELLD
-748 GIPRAGV
+748 GVARAGV
-755 AESLV
+755 ADSLAE
-760 QLRELA
+760 LRELA

-771 ASLCGLGQAAPLSLR
+771 ASLCGLGQAALLSLR
-786 AALEHFPQR
+786 AALEHFPER
-795 LASAR
+795 LAGAR

>member
-1 VADGRAARS
+1 MS
-10 LDQAAVEVG
+10 
-19 HLSEGEISHH
+19 
-29 ASRRYSSSFLRRTL
+29 
-43 SAAVLKPSSG
+43 
-53 VARRSATAARA
+53 
-64 RSLRGEPEALS
+64 
-75 LAAEPFRR
+75 
-83 FGGQPSRPELCC
+83 SRPIDE
-95 DGIAMTLTPVGTLLA
+95 LLA
-110 SFPPER
+110 PFPPQR

-124 RVQADRGWLS
+124 AVQADRGWLS
-134 PDDLGAVATHLHV
+134 ADDLAAAARHLHV

-162 RLAAPGR
+162 RLTAPGR

-182 NGSLELLAD
+182 NGGLALLAE
-191 LARRLGVPAGQT
+191 LERRLDVRAGHT
-203 TADGE
+203 AADGA
-208 VTLEEADCCFVCSVA
+208 VTLEEADCCFVCGVA
-223 PVVEVDHAYLGGP
+223 PVVEVDHGYLGAP
-236 TADAVLRACRDAL
+236 TADAVLAACQAPHA
-249 GAHPPVAHGMA
+249 AHPAVPFGMA
-260 VTGPLAAGTDAAPT
+260 MTGPLAVTTGAAPVAGGA
-274 PAAGS
+274 PAG
-279 SGATARD
+279 GTACV
-286 RLATLVT
+286 RLDTLVV
-293 RADRGA
+293 RAR
-299 SSRARLLVA
+299 RAESGRTRLLVA

-319 ETREVLRDAI
+319 ATRDALRDAVG
-329 QRAGLDVSVEDG
+329 RAGLAATVEDG

-348 AQPVVEVLTPG
+348 AQPVVDVLTPG
-359 MPRLTVE
+359 VPPLSVE
-366 AVTPDRVPALLRLL
+366 RVTPDRVPALLRLL
-380 RGAGDPGLAASAWPH
+380 RGAADHGLATSAWPH
-395 TAHPVL
+395 ATHAVF
-401 GGQARCLAERWGAIR
+401 GGQERVLAERWGVIR
-416 PASLDDALRAGSY
+416 PGSLDDALLAGSY

-434 ALDAGDPGAVSAAVK
+434 ALDGGNPGAVVAAVK

-473 RGAPKYLIANGEE
+473 RGAPKYLVANGEE

-509 LLAASAAGA
+509 LLAAYAAGA
-518 SRGILYVH
+518 SQGILYVH
-526 GEAGLSAERCAA
+526 GEAGLSAERCA
-538 AVGEAAAAGL
+538 EALREAHAAGL
-548 LGPRVLGTAFAF
+548 LGSRVLGSDFAF
-560 DVEIR
+560 EIEIR

-595 FPVESGVH
+595 FPVEAGVH

-612 ETLSAVPLIVG
+612 ETLSAVPLIVA

-635 LSGHVRRPGVVEVAP
+635 LSGHVRCPGVVEAAP
-650 PLTLRLLIDGLGGG
+650 PLTLRRLIDGLGGG
-664 VATGRALGAVV
+664 LATGRPLGAVV

-703 GIVALDDAVDV
+703 GIVALDDGVDV

-748 GIPRAGV
+748 GVARVGV
-755 AESLV
+755 ADSLAE
-760 QLRELA
+760 LRDLA

-786 AALEHFPQR
+786 AALEHFPES
-795 LASAR
+795 LAGAR

>member
-1 VADGRAARS
+1 VPHRLHFGGD
-10 LDQAAVEVG
+10 AVSG
-19 HLSEGEISHH
+19 HAVSE
-29 ASRRYSSSFLRRTL
+29 L
-43 SAAVLKPSSG
+43 
-53 VARRSATAARA
+53 
-64 RSLRGEPEALS
+64 
-75 LAAEPFRR
+75 LAA
-83 FGGQPSRPELCC
+83 
-95 DGIAMTLTPVGTLLA
+95 
-110 SFPPER
+110 FPPER

-124 RVQADRGWLS
+124 RVQAERGWLS
-134 PDDLGAVATHLHV
+134 PEDLRAVAAHLHV

-182 NGSLELLAD
+182 NGSLALLRELE
-191 LARRLGVPAGQT
+191 RRLGVGAGRT

-223 PVVEVDHAYLGGP
+223 PVVEVDHVYLGGP
-236 TADAVLRACRDAL
+236 SAEAVLAQARAPHAGQPAL
-249 GAHPPVAHGMA
+249 PFGVAM
-260 VTGPLAAGTDAAPT
+260 TGPLAPAARVAAAGAAPATTRAPAGT
-274 PAAGS
+274 
-279 SGATARD
+279 TARD
-286 RLATLVT
+286 RWEALAA
-293 RADRGA
+293 RARRTEPGGT
-299 SSRARLLVA
+299 RLLVA

-319 ETREVLRDAI
+319 ATRDALRDAVA
-329 QRAGLDVSVEDG
+329 RASLGATVEDG

-359 MPRLTVE
+359 IPRLTAE
-366 AVTPDRVPALLRLL
+366 RVTPDRVPALLRLL
-380 RGAGDPGLAASAWPH
+380 RGAADSGLAASAWPH
-395 TAHPVL
+395 AAHPVL
-401 GGQARCLAERWGAIR
+401 GGQERCLAERWGTIR
-416 PASLDDALRAGSY
+416 PGSLDDALRAGSY

-434 ALDAGDPGAVSAAVK
+434 VLDGGDPGAVAAAVK

-473 RGAPKYLIANGEE
+473 RGAPKYLVANGEE

-509 LLAASAAGA
+509 LLAAYAAGA

-526 GEAGLSAERCAA
+526 GEAGLSALRCA
-538 AVGEAAAAGL
+538 EAIREAHAAGL
-548 LGPRVLGTAFAF
+548 LGPKVLGTDFAF

-571 VLGEETALLESIEG
+571 VLGEETALLESLEG

-595 FPVESGVH
+595 FPVDVGVH

-635 LSGHVRRPGVVEVAP
+635 LSGHVARPGVVEAAP
-650 PLTLRLLIDGLGGG
+650 PVTLRRLIDGLGGG
-664 VATGRALGAVV
+664 LATGRPLGAVV

-688 LDRPLERPALSPGTG
+688 LDRPLERPAFSPGTG
-703 GIVALDDAVDV
+703 GIVALDDQADV
-714 RDVVR
+714 RDVIR

-748 GIPRAGV
+748 DVPRAGV
-755 AESLV
+755 ADSLV
-760 QLRELA
+760 RLRELA

-786 AALEHFPQR
+786 AALEHFPESLTGSR
-795 LASAR
+795 